1 MDGIVTR
8 VRAFLRQHLLLLLGL
23 LALLAIIIVLW
34 RFRASPLAAFTV
46 LHENLLLVG
55 ALSFALLLLVL
66 ILWGLPKWQASG
78 VQDIKDRLTVENA
91 ARQTLAQIV
100 GGAVLIAGLFFAW
113 ANLRIAQQTATK
125 SQETATKNLD
135 IAREGQITDRFT
147 KAIGQLGD
155 SERLTV
161 RLGGIYALER
171 IANESEKD
179 HWPIIEVLTA
189 YVRENTPWPPKPSK
203 DTPPQQDNPSRKGD
217 PAAAQGQPLA
227 KLATDIQAVLTVLGR
242 RDRTYETGRRPW
254 LIGVPDVQPLD
265 LRGTDLLN
273 AHLTN
278 AHLERAD
285 LSGAHLEGA
294 RLGGVNLKGAY
305 LRAAILEGVD
315 LALAHLEKAILEEAH
330 LEKATLQLAS
340 LEGASLRGANL
351 ERANLKGAR
360 NLTVEQLSTVR
371 TLYQAHIDPP
381 LLEQLQQ
388 QYPHLLEKSQD

>member
-1 MDGIVTR
+1 
-8 VRAFLRQHLLLLLGL
+8 
-23 LALLAIIIVLW
+23 
-34 RFRASPLAAFTV
+34 
-46 LHENLLLVG
+46 
-55 ALSFALLLLVL
+55 
-66 ILWGLPKWQASG
+66 
-78 VQDIKDRLTVENA
+78 
-91 ARQTLAQIV
+91 
-100 GGAVLIAGLFFAW
+100 
-113 ANLRIAQQTATK
+113 
-125 SQETATKNLD
+125 
-135 IAREGQITDRFT
+135 
-147 KAIGQLGD
+147 
-155 SERLTV
+155 
-161 RLGGIYALER
+161 LER

-189 YVRENTPWPPKPSK
+189 YVRENAPWPPKPSK
-203 DTPPQQDNPSRKGD
+203 DTPPQQDNPSLKGD
-217 PAAAQGQPLA
+217 PAAAQGQPPA
-227 KLATDIQAVLTVLGR
+227 KLATDIQAVLTMLGR

-265 LRGTDLLN
+265 LRGTDLRN

-278 AHLERAD
+278 AHLEGAD

-305 LRAAILEGVD
+305 LRAAHLEGVD

-330 LEKATLQLAS
+330 LEKTTLQLAS